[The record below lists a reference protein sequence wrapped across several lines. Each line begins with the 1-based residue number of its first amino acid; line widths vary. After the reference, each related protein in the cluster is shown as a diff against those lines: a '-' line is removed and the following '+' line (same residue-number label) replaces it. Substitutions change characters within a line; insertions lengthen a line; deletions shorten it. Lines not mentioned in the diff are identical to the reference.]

1 MKFYNNVVEQKYESA
16 ICGKSK
22 VQWEKN
28 LLRNEKLGVGQN
40 STKFIASVDGCKK
53 SDDIVKC
60 ESCLA
65 TVNNTLKF
73 AAGLLSFINSER
85 KVL

>member
-1 MKFYNNVVEQKYESA
+1 MNLLFAAKVKF
-16 ICGKSK
+16 CGK
-22 VQWEKN
+22 KN

-60 ESCLA
+60 EPCLA